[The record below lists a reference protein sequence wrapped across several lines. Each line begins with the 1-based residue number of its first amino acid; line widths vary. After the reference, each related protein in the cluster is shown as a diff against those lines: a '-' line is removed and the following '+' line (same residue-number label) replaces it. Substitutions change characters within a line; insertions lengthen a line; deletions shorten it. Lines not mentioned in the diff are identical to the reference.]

1 MRPSNNLRGKMN
13 TLNFFLET
21 AVETMQ
27 YYRAV
32 MELYSLSDKDLN
44 DIGLTRAEIPS
55 AVFLA
60 NYINK

>member
-1 MRPSNNLRGKMN
+1 MKYC
-13 TLNFFLET
+13 NFILET

-32 MELYSLSDKDLN
+32 IELYALTDKELSE
-44 DIGLTRAEIPS
+44 IGLTRMEIPS

-60 NYINK
+60 KYSDK

>member
-1 MRPSNNLRGKMN
+1 MN

-44 DIGLTRAEIPS
+44 DLGLTRAEIPS